1 MALRPQSGIFL
12 PTDDTEY
19 GTMDRKTLN
28 KLREAL
34 KRARRSPQTS
44 DDLEGL
50 AKMAGR
56 RMRPGSSHPMWISNF
71 FPSHRPLPIERH
83 GGNRPVPPYACK
95 VILNGLEAD
104 LYAWEETTDDE

>member
-1 MALRPQSGIFL
+1 MSLRPQSGIFC
-12 PTDDTEY
+12 PAGDTAY

-34 KRARRSPQTS
+34 RRARRSAQTS
-44 DDLEGL
+44 DDLEEL

-56 RMRPGSSHPMWISNF
+56 RMRPGGNHTMWINDS

-83 GGNRPVPPYACK
+83 GGNREVPPHACK

-104 LYAWEETTDDE
+104 LCAWEEIIEDE